1 MDSVLSIDQDLV
13 VEAIRTHALQTL
25 QLHASGTTIKWNDA
39 ELAIY
44 LIFIF
49 GEINKSVLALPFAT
63 AIHGLTRSKVRRKVD
78 PLSAK
83 HPKFLKK
90 DVKRSTTPTFR

>member
-1 MDSVLSIDQDLV
+1 MDSVISIDQDLV
-13 VEAIRTHALQTL
+13 IEAIRTHALQTL
-25 QLHASGTTIKWNDA
+25 QLHASGATIKWNDA

-49 GEINKSVLALPFAT
+49 GEINKSVLALPSVT
-63 AIHGLTRSKVRRKVD
+63 AIHVLTGSKVQRKVD

-83 HPKFLKK
+83 HLKFLKK